1 MSWKRLIII
10 LTTLLLAGCSLP
22 DQIDVTKDWS
32 ASQFYSEAKTALM
45 DGQYDEA
52 IKNYNGLQAR
62 FPFGRYATQSQLD
75 IIYAHYKNGEPDSA
89 IAAADRFIK
98 LNPQSP
104 FVDYAYFM
112 KGLAN
117 YNRNQSIFTRI
128 LPTDPS
134 ERDAGAALD
143 AFNDFAELVRRY
155 PNSKYS
161 ADAHQ
166 RMLYLRNNL
175 AKYQIH
181 IAKYYM
187 RRGAY
192 LAAAN
197 RANRVV
203 THFQR
208 TDAVQGALEIMID
221 AYNRLGMTELADDA
235 KRVLTLNLTNGR
247 LNTLSTAE
255 SEDEK

>member
-32 ASQFYSEAKTALM
+32 ASQFYSEAKTALT

>member
-32 ASQFYSEAKTALM
+32 ASQFYSEAKTALT

-208 TDAVQGALEIMID
+208 TDAVQGALGIMID